1 MYHLVV
7 LEVHPVDQVVF
18 QFVEQGRPEGGEQDH
33 CPAGHQALQVK
44 HGVEG
49 ATGNGYGK
57 DAEAD
62 GVLVLE
68 PAVPLPYIITDSD
81 DIALNCLVCCGLA
94 AGRCSCHGKPPFLD
108 GDYFRQ
114 GREGKLGFA
123 RQPFDRGRQCQK
135 KNRRQRC

>member
-1 MYHLVV
+1 M
-7 LEVHPVDQVVF
+7 
-18 QFVEQGRPEGGEQDH
+18 
-33 CPAGHQALQVK
+33 QVK

-49 ATGNGYGK
+49 ATGNRQGK

-81 DIALNCLVCCGLA
+81 DVALNLLVCRGLA

-108 GDYFRQ
+108 GNDFR
-114 GREGKLGFA
+114 
-123 RQPFDRGRQCQK
+123 
-135 KNRRQRC
+135 